1 MTMQGI
7 IDRLGAYAEISS
19 EAKSTLAGML
29 VPTAPKKGTV
39 LLREGTVCQHMH
51 FMTQGFARAF
61 FYKNGRDITSWFA
74 QDNDILT
81 PLDSFVGQRP
91 SYENVELLEDSML
104 YSLSYRNLQ
113 FLYRHYPETN
123 AIGRMLTEQYYV
135 ELMERTMAFQFQT
148 ATERYRDLQLRQPNL
163 LQRASLGHIAS
174 FLGISQETLSRI
186 RTKT

>member
-1 MTMQGI
+1 MQSI
-7 IDRLGAYAEISS
+7 VERLSSLARISTEAQQRLAE
-19 EAKSTLAGML
+19 ML
-29 VPTAPKKGTV
+29 MPSAPKKGTI
-39 LLREGTVCQHMH
+39 LLKEGTVCQHMY
-51 FMTQGFARAF
+51 FMTQGFARAY

-91 SYENVELLEDSML
+91 SYENVELLEDSLL
-104 YSLSYRNLQ
+104 YSLRYKDLQ
-113 FLYRHYPETN
+113 LLYRQYPEAN
-123 AIGRMLTEQYYV
+123 AIGRILTEKYYV

-148 ATERYRDLQLRQPNL
+148 ASERYHDLERRQPKL

-186 RTKT
+186 RTKA